1 MTSKKMRNVVLAF
14 ASASLLGSL
23 LIGVPAAKAATGKKC
38 KLGTPTATAQC
49 DSITIAAV
57 GKVTSLDPINANRTV
72 NGNYVSRLL
81 IQGLLWRF
89 GSDGKPKQDLVKTVS
104 KSADGLTWTLTLKD
118 VKYSDGT
125 TPVEAQDAVA
135 MWDYLKKNPVTPL
148 ALVESMTAP
157 DAKTVVIKTKGPFK
171 DLPSAFAGIYFF
183 INPRDKITDPKYWEA
198 PLSAGPYKIKEW
210 KLGDDKMVIDVNP
223 NYWAKPAV
231 KEITYVAIPDPV
243 TRVIALRQ
251 GTIDYAFDLPAA
263 IARGQLADKKVFRW
277 QPTQLQ
283 GTFTLDFNLR
293 SMADCKTRLDAAK
306 CLTTKEQPWHNAKV
320 RQALGMAVN
329 RKAMAEIAFYGDVK
343 PSCAIVWPGH
353 PSYKCQNP
361 DRTKQNLAG
370 AKKLLAEAGYPDGF
384 PITISVHNRPGW
396 GDAISIIAADWRKLG
411 SKMVVTT
418 DPQPDAVGQAN
429 QNAGSYEVRF
439 SGATAA
445 TPGPIY
451 GIYYSKPGA
460 WQDWS
465 GSGYDNDLVA
475 SIDTAANDKDEAEI
489 IAKIEKKLWE
499 EAAHIPLGQR
509 AVFGASRLPANVFS
523 NIKGNDQYFVKQ
535 NPPLS

>member
-23 LIGVPAAKAATGKKC
+23 LIGVPAAQAATGEKC
-38 KLGTPTATAQC
+38 KLNTPTALAEC

-118 VKYSDGT
+118 LKYSDGKT
-125 TPVEAQDAVA
+125 QVKAEDAVA
-135 MWDYLKKNPVTPL
+135 MWEYLKKNPVTPL
-148 ALVESMTAP
+148 ALVDTITAP
-157 DAKTVVIKTKGPFK
+157 DSKTIVIKTKGPFK
-171 DLPSAFAGIYFF
+171 DLPSAFATIYFF
-183 INPRDKITDPKYWEA
+183 MNPGDKINDPKYWEA
-198 PLSAGPYKIKEW
+198 PLSAGPYKIKDW
-210 KLGDDKMVIDVNP
+210 KLGDDKMVIDINP

-231 KEITYVAIPDPV
+231 KEITYVTIPDPV

-263 IARGQLADKKVFRW
+263 IARGQLGDKKVFRW

-293 SMADCKTRLDAAK
+293 SMADCKTRLAEAK
-306 CLTTKEQPWHNAKV
+306 CLAVKEQPWHNAKV

-329 RKAMAEIAFYGDVK
+329 RKAVAEIAFFGDVK

-353 PSYKCQNP
+353 PAYKCQIP

-396 GDAISIIAADWRKLG
+396 ADAISIIAADWRKLG
-411 SKMVVTT
+411 SKMVVST

-429 QNAGSYEVRF
+429 QNTGNYEVRF

-451 GIYYSKPGA
+451 SIYYSKNGA
-460 WQDWS
+460 WQDWA
-465 GSGYDNDLVA
+465 GAGFDNDLVA
-475 SIDTAANDKDEAEI
+475 AIDTAATDKEQAEV

-499 EAAHIPLGQR
+499 EAAHIPVGQR

-535 NPPLS
+535 SPPLS